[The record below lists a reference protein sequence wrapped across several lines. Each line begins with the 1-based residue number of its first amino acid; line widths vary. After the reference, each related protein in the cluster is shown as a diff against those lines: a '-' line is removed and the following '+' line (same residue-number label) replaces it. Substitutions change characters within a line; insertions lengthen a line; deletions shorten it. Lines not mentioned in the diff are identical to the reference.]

1 MLIERLRDDAVCAHH
16 MTPARTTF
24 VLSILSLLVSMACF
38 GDDDPLPAAIATSTP
53 PPAVTQR
60 PPVITREPTSAP
72 PATATAT
79 PRAQLSTPVG
89 TATRP
94 ADPTRPGETPS
105 PVPSPTPVP
114 DLSFR
119 FGDDVSVFERTLII
133 TAIDVT
139 RDLLAADARV
149 SPPITVFAHKG
160 LEGLLRDYT
169 QYARAQEWRAQGLV
183 ERLTNVV
190 AEASYRGVLI
200 NTGHPAWSVLTDAD
214 LMRAVAHEYVH
225 VVQLENAGP
234 QIADQTLR
242 STVDAVPSAGPLW
255 LLEGSAEVVSYLV
268 ADRLDIQDYAGTLVD
283 LGIEARDNPVA
294 LAKLETYLG
303 FYAGG
308 EDGIARAVLASDY
321 LLRNRD
327 LSQLFAYWD
336 DIRRGSRWQDAFVRR
351 FGTTVENFYV
361 NFDVFYK
368 ATYGG

>member
-1 MLIERLRDDAVCAHH
+1 

-24 VLSILSLLVSMACF
+24 LLSILFLLASIACF
-38 GDDDPLPAAIATSTP
+38 GDDGPPAATVATATTP
-53 PPAVTQR
+53 PATQR
-60 PPVITREPTSAP
+60 PPVVTREPTSAP
-72 PATATAT
+72 PTAATAT
-79 PRAQLSTPVG
+79 PRAQLSTPAP
-89 TATRP
+89 TTTRTT
-94 ADPTRPGETPS
+94 DPTRRPDPGETPS
-105 PVPSPTPVP
+105 PVPSPTPIP

-133 TAIDVT
+133 TAIEVT
-139 RDLLAADARV
+139 RDLLASDAGV
-149 SPPITVFAHKG
+149 SPPVTVFAHKG

-200 NTGHPAWSVLTDAD
+200 NTGHRAWAVLTDAD

-242 STVDAVPSAGPLW
+242 SNVDAVPPAGPLW

-268 ADRLDIQDYAGTLVD
+268 ADRLDIQDYPGTLVD
-283 LGIEARDNPVA
+283 LGIEARDNPVP

-303 FYAGG
+303 YYAGG
-308 EDGIARAVLASDY
+308 DDGIARAVLASDY

-351 FGTTVENFYV
+351 FGTTVENFYM
-361 NFDVFYK
+361 NFDAFYQ

>member
-1 MLIERLRDDAVCAHH
+1 
-16 MTPARTTF
+16 MTPARTTL
-24 VLSILSLLVSMACF
+24 VLSTLLLLVSIACF
-38 GDDDPLPAAIATSTP
+38 GGDEPLPATVATPTP
-53 PPAVTQR
+53 PVATQR
-60 PPVITREPTSAP
+60 PPVVTREPTSAP

-79 PRAQLSTPVG
+79 PRPQLSTPAA
-89 TATRP
+89 TATRA

-105 PVPSPTPVP
+105 PVPTPIP

-119 FGDDVSVFERTLII
+119 FGDNVSVFERTLII
-133 TAIDVT
+133 TAIEVT

-149 SPPITVFAHKG
+149 SPPVTVFAHQE

-169 QYARAQEWRAQGLV
+169 EHARAQEWRAQGLV

-200 NTGHPAWSVLTDAD
+200 NTGHRAWSVLTDAD

-242 STVDAVPSAGPLW
+242 STVDAVPAAGPLW

-283 LGIEARDNPVA
+283 LGIEARDNPVP

-303 FYAGG
+303 YYAGG
-308 EDGIARAVLASDY
+308 DDGIARAVLASDY
-321 LLRNRD
+321 LIRNRD

-351 FGTTVENFYV
+351 FGTTVENFYM
-361 NFDVFYK
+361 NFDAFYQ

>member
-1 MLIERLRDDAVCAHH
+1 
-16 MTPARTTF
+16 MTSAQTTL
-24 VLSILSLLVSMACF
+24 VLSTLLLLASIACS
-38 GDDDPLPAAIATSTP
+38 GDDPLPAPVATGSA
-53 PPAVTQR
+53 PAATQR
-60 PPVITREPTSAP
+60 LPVVTREPTSAP
-72 PATATAT
+72 PAAATAT
-79 PRAQLSTPVG
+79 PRPQLSTPAA
-89 TATRP
+89 TATR
-94 ADPTRPGETPS
+94 AAEPTRPGEPPS
-105 PVPSPTPVP
+105 PVPTPIP

-133 TAIDVT
+133 TAIEVT
-139 RDLLAADARV
+139 RDLLSADARV
-149 SPPITVFAHKG
+149 SPPITVFAHQN

-200 NTGHPAWSVLTDAD
+200 NTGHRAWAVLTDAD

-242 STVDAVPSAGPLW
+242 SNVDSVPPAGPLW

-283 LGIEARDNPVA
+283 LGIEARDNPVP

-303 FYAGG
+303 YYAGG

-321 LLRNRD
+321 LMRNRD

-336 DIRRGSRWQDAFVRR
+336 DIRRGGRWQDAFVRR
-351 FGTTVENFYV
+351 FGTTVENFYM
-361 NFDVFYK
+361 NFDAFYQ